1 MDRATRD
8 LVDGALLVEFPG
20 STDEKANAA
29 AAALARRL
37 ALPPLRGLHDAVP
50 GARTL
55 VVLFDPE
62 LVDRAALQRALDE
75 DVLEPVAAPAREVR
89 IPVRYGGEQGPDL
102 ERLARG
108 LGASPREF
116 ARLHQGASYRVAFI
130 GFAPG
135 FPYLTGLPEPLR
147 SPRLSSPRP
156 RVPSGSVGIGGEYTG
171 VYPSS
176 TPGGWNLIGN
186 APIRLFDPNAPKA
199 APPSLLLP
207 GDRVAF
213 EEIGEEEFARLRV
226 QLDEKRPPAPAPVGS
241 PVLRLLSAGLCTSV
255 QGPARHGL
263 ASSGVP
269 SGGAMDPAA
278 LRRGNRALK
287 NRPEA
292 AALEVT
298 LQGPQL
304 EFLEPARICI
314 SGSEADAA
322 LNGRPISIGQVV
334 DAGRGDRLAIGSLR
348 GGVRAYLCISGGF
361 ADPAAL
367 GEPLHRLGRGDAL
380 YLAELG
386 EAAPSAIEPSDD
398 PEIRLPAAGSQMLR
412 VVLGPQADRFS
423 DAGQAAFFSNEYRVS
438 PQSDRRGVRLEGPPV
453 ELCGPADIAPEGTAA
468 GAIQV
473 PSNGLPIIL
482 GPDRPV
488 TGGYAKIATVI
499 GADLTRVAQA
509 RPGTP
514 IRFRRVEIAEALA
527 ARPSKTG

>member
-1 MDRATRD
+1 MNRATRD
-8 LVDGALLVEFPG
+8 VVDGALLVEFPG

-29 AAALARRL
+29 AAAIAQSLSRA
-37 ALPPLRGLHDAVP
+37 PFPGLYDAVP

-55 VVLFDPE
+55 LVLFDPE
-62 LVDRAALQRALDE
+62 FVDRAALQQILDDE
-75 DVLEPVAAPAREVR
+75 VLESAAAPAREVR
-89 IPVRYGGEQGPDL
+89 IPVRYGGAQGPDL

-108 LGASPREF
+108 LGTSQREF
-116 ARLHQGASYRVAFI
+116 ARLHQSAVYRVAFI

-135 FPYLTGLPEPLR
+135 FPYLTGLPEPLQ

-186 APIRLFDPNAPKA
+186 APIRLFDSNAG
-199 APPSLLLP
+199 PPSLLLP
-207 GDRVAF
+207 GDRVVF
-213 EEIGEEEFARLRV
+213 EEIGEEDFATLRAGV
-226 QLDEKRPPAPAPVGS
+226 DGQRTLVPPPAGS
-241 PVLRLLSAGLCTSV
+241 PVLRILSAGLCTSV
-255 QGPARHGL
+255 QGPALYGL
-263 ASSGVP
+263 AASGVP
-269 SGGAMDPAA
+269 GGGAMDPAA

-287 NRPEA
+287 NRPDA
-292 AALEVT
+292 AALEIT

-304 EFLEPARICI
+304 EFLISARICV

-322 LNGRPISIGQVV
+322 LNGRPISIEQVV
-334 DAGRGDRLAIGSLR
+334 DAGPGDRLAIGSLR
-348 GGVRAYLCISGGF
+348 GGARAYLCISGGF
-361 ADPAAL
+361 ANPAAV
-367 GEPLHRLGRGDAL
+367 GEPSHRLGRGDPL
-380 YLAELG
+380 YLTELG
-386 EAAPSAIEPSDD
+386 DAAPWGLEPMD
-398 PEIRLPAAGSQMLR
+398 EAGIRPPAAATRTLR
-412 VVLGPQADRFS
+412 VVLGPQVDRFS
-423 DAGQAAFFSNEYRVS
+423 DAGRAAFFSNEFRIS
-438 PQSDRRGVRLEGPPV
+438 PQSDRRGVRLEGQPL

-499 GADLTRVAQA
+499 GADLPLLAQA

-514 IRFRRVEIAEALA
+514 IRFRLVSIAEALA
-527 ARPSKTG
+527 ARRFKTG